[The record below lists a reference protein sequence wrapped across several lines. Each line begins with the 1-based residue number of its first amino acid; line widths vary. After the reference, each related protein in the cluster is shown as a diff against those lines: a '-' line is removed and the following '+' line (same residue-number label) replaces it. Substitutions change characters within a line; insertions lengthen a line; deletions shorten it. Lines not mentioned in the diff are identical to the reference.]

1 MSSVIVAGAVIGGIM
16 GGGGSL
22 YGISKGNRQLTKAF
36 KKRMQY
42 AQKNYNYNQALLDRQ
57 AKSLNDQATQQLFSL
72 SLSAYQ
78 NNSSVFAAQA
88 QTGYQG
94 RSAQKIQRSVK
105 GMTQMQKTS
114 VKDNARVAQQSIKS
128 QKQNLYI
135 SFSNQVKAQREA
147 LSSQY
152 TYGFNAF
159 MQFLNSA
166 ASGAAAG
173 AAGGAL
179 FGAAAG
185 AAGGGAAAGAAG
197 GGASAAGSAGVD
209 AISGAAISAAEGAG
223 TAGTTA
229 ITVTGGT
236 AATTSLASTSG
247 SSGGWLSSLPQ
258 GSFTSNLN
266 TLISDNK
273 GLFDSLNYFKNFV
286 GSINSGYSRRGGYLR

>member
-1 MSSVIVAGAVIGGIM
+1 MSSIIVAGAVIGGIM

-72 SLSAYQ
+72 SLNAYQ

-94 RSAQKIQRSVK
+94 RNAQKIQRSVK

-166 ASGAAAG
+166 ASGAAVG

-179 FGAAAG
+179 F
-185 AAGGGAAAGAAG
+185 GAAAGAAG

-209 AISGAAISAAEGAG
+209 AISGAAISAAKGAG

>member
-152 TYGFNAF
+152 THGFNAF

-166 ASGAAAG
+166 ASGAAMG

-179 FGAAAG
+179 F
-185 AAGGGAAAGAAG
+185 GAAAGAAG

>member
-185 AAGGGAAAGAAG
+185 AAGGGA
-197 GGASAAGSAGVD
+197 SAAGSAGVD